1 MDTDFKF
8 DKKLNVYFCLY
19 CKTNFKT
26 SNNAKCHLIT
36 KTHESNKSK
45 LFTCSTC
52 KYVVASKIVFD
63 KHFLTKTH
71 KLKEDTYNNGNNGN
85 NSNNIHN
92 SQNNKL
98 IKINNKDEN
107 NNEDNI
113 NTLKEE
119 IQEIKEMIKTTQVP
133 QKALK
138 QLIKDS
144 IDESKLAKSSSVLL
158 NMLTRNYKDNP
169 KLECYA
175 SEAITKE
182 LYTYF
187 VKQPSKD
194 QYILEKT
201 LINIYK
207 RKTLGLELKN
217 LLVLKLKKDDPSE
230 QSIFV
235 SDISRATY
243 LINLNKWFH
252 DKKGFMFNIRII
264 DPLLTTVKELL
275 GNYSI
280 YIQQVLA
287 DPQDYEDVDLDKI
300 TEDSTYIL
308 KIFASIRNN
317 SLCKSIINL
326 LSPHFQVSDK
336 MALPQ

>member
-1 MDTDFKF
+1 MEVDYKF
-8 DKKLNVYFCLY
+8 NKKENIYRCLY
-19 CKTNFKT
+19 CKTT
-26 SNNAKCHLIT
+26 SNTLANIKHHLRTKIHETNKAKSFTCICCNYATLSKSIYDKHLLS
-36 KTHESNKSK
+36 KTHE
-45 LFTCSTC
+45 
-52 KYVVASKIVFD
+52 
-63 KHFLTKTH
+63 
-71 KLKEDTYNNGNNGN
+71 LKENKYNGEQHNEQIYNEKNKYIPTPNN
-85 NSNNIHN
+85 
-92 SQNNKL
+92 
-98 IKINNKDEN
+98 DE
-107 NNEDNI
+107 I
-113 NTLKEE
+113 NTLKED

-194 QYILEKT
+194 QHILEKT

-207 RKTLGLELKN
+207 RKTLALELKN
-217 LLVLKLKKDDPSE
+217 LLVLKLKKDDPAE
-230 QSIFV
+230 QSVFV

-287 DPQDYEDVDLDKI
+287 DPQDYEDVDLDKL